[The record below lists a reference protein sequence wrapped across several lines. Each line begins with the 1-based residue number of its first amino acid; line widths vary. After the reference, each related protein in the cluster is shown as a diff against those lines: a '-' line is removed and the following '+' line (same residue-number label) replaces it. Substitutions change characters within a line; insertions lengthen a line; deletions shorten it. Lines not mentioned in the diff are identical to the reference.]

1 MFPTLCGM
9 TSFTSSWVR
18 YREAFGGLVK
28 TLVLVFV
35 KLGRMCD
42 NLIILL
48 FGLLGT
54 LQSQEQ
60 FMSSIESPG
69 ILAVE

>member
-18 YREAFGGLVK
+18 YREAFGGLVE